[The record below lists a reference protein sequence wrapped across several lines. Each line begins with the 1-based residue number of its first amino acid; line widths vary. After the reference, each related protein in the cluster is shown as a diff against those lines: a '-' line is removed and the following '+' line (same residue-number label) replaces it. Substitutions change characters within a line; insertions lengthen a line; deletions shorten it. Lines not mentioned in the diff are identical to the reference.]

1 MVNTVTRTTITD
13 GPRWVIVKVHIN
25 SDGTEET
32 GLELITAADYDPA
45 FVESALMQLDYN
57 MTGNF
62 SAKLMWQGT
71 PNLDIV
77 ALSPDTA
84 ICKDWQDIGG
94 LINQALGRTG
104 DILLETTGIANTDE
118 ITLILHLVKRDRPAG
133 F

>member
-1 MVNTVTRTTITD
+1 MANTVTRTTITD
-13 GPRWVIVKVHIN
+13 GPRWLIVKIHLN

-32 GLELITAADYDPA
+32 ALELITAADYSPP
-45 FVESALMQLDYN
+45 FVESALMFLDYS

-62 SAKLMWQGT
+62 SAKLMWEGT
-71 PNLDIV
+71 PNRDIV
-77 ALSPDTA
+77 ALSPDTSVEKNWA
-84 ICKDWQDIGG
+84 DIGG

-118 ITLILHLVKRDRPAG
+118 ITLVLHIAKRDRPAG